1 MGGETVITPLPA
13 AIIAMETVSFNEFKR
28 LDLRVAR
35 IVSAERIKRSS
46 KLILLEIDLGSEK
59 RQLVA
64 GLYPHYKP
72 EDLVGREIVVV
83 ANLEPKVFMGYK
95 SQGMLLAA
103 VVDGKPVLLQPEKEV
118 PPGTPIS

>member
-1 MGGETVITPLPA
+1 MS
-13 AIIAMETVSFNEFKR
+13 TVSYAEFKK
-28 LDLRVAR
+28 LDIR
-35 IVSAERIKRSS
+35 IGKVLSAERIKRSN
-46 KLILLEIDLGSEK
+46 KLILLEVDLGDER

-72 EDLVGREIVVV
+72 EDLVGREIVVL

-103 VVDGKPVLLQPEKEV
+103 VVDGKPVLLTPEKEV
-118 PPGTPIS
+118 PPGAPVS

>member
-1 MGGETVITPLPA
+1 
-13 AIIAMETVSFNEFKR
+13 METVSFNEFKR
-28 LDLRVAR
+28 LDLRAAR
-35 IVSAERIKRSS
+35 IVSAERIKRSN

-83 ANLEPKVFMGYK
+83 TNLEPKVFMGYK

>member
-1 MGGETVITPLPA
+1 MSTI
-13 AIIAMETVSFNEFKR
+13 SFEEFKK
-28 LDLRVAR
+28 LDIR
-35 IVSAERIKRSS
+35 IGKITKAERIRRSN
-46 KLILLEIDLGSEK
+46 KLILLEVDLGSEK

-64 GLYPHYKP
+64 GLAPYYAP
-72 EDLVGREIVVV
+72 EELVGKEIVVL

-118 PPGTPIS
+118 PPGARVS